1 MKGTGSLEDK
11 GGRLNFCLVYCLV
24 ILEFFFLPCACDT
37 YSEFMVF
44 FFYFFKLCLK
54 GLVKKNKNKKLF
66 GCEQLSNDYC
76 SIV

>member
-24 ILEFFFLPCACDT
+24 ILEFFFYHVHVIPIQ
-37 YSEFMVF
+37 SSWFF